1 MWIIFDENAHSVT
14 IPDPRVHIDL
24 TKAALANLACVHYAM
39 YHKLKMPNKAKRN
52 AHYDYG

>member
-1 MWIIFDENAHSVT
+1 MFFDENAISVT